1 MRIDRI
7 EVYYVVLP
15 LIHPWTTAYGSD
27 PDVHS
32 ILVKLVSGDHEGWG
46 ETTPLYEPCYS
57 PESSVGV
64 YHTLREYLAPQ
75 VVGRDFETARDL
87 CEHLQHFKGNY
98 FAKAGLEIA
107 WWMLKAQLDG
117 KPLHELL
124 GGTRDV
130 VECGTAHGIKANT
143 DLLLEAI
150 QEGID
155 DGFKR
160 TKLKFSRDWGLDV
173 LRAAT
178 AAFPDH
184 TFHIDC
190 NSSFTLDDLPMFRE
204 IDTLGLAMIEQPL
217 HHDDVVEHARLQAAI
232 ETPVCLDESIRSVRD
247 LRLAIELGACRYVNI
262 KPPRVGG
269 LQSSIDIHNLARDH
283 GIPAW
288 VGGMLESSLGKSV
301 NVELATL
308 DNFAG
313 YPHDIGPSSHSFKE
327 DITDPVLEF
336 PGQARSFGPST
347 VPGTPCRPSMEKVE
361 RLTRER
367 FVAQ

>member
-1 MRIDRI
+1 MRIDKI

-15 LIHPWTTAYGSD
+15 LHHPWTTAYGSD
-27 PDVHS
+27 PDVHT
-32 ILVKLVSGDHEGWG
+32 ILLKLVSGEHEGWG
-46 ETTPLYEPCYS
+46 ETTPLYAPCYS

-64 YHTLREYLAPQ
+64 YHVLREYMAPR
-75 VVGRDFETARDL
+75 VVGHDFATARDVYD
-87 CEHLQHFKGNY
+87 HLKPFKGNF

-107 WWMLKAQLDG
+107 WWMLKANMEG

-130 VECGTAHGIKANT
+130 VECGQAHGIKDT
-143 DLLLEAI
+143 VDLLMEAI

-155 DGFKR
+155 EGYKR

-173 LRAAT
+173 LRAARST
-178 AAFPDH
+178 FPEH

-190 NSSFTLDDLPMFRE
+190 NSSFTLDDLPMFLE

-217 HHDDVVEHARLQAAI
+217 HYDDVVEHAKLQAAI

-247 LRLAIELGACRYVNI
+247 MRLAIELKSCRYVNI

-269 LQSSIDIHNLARDH
+269 LQAAVDIHDLARDS
-283 GIPAW
+283 GIPTW
-288 VGGMLESSLGKSV
+288 VGGMLESSLGKAI

-308 DNFAG
+308 DNFV
-313 YPHDIGPSSHSFKE
+313 YPHDIGPSSESFKE
-327 DITDPVLEF
+327 DVTEPVLEF
-336 PGQARSFGPST
+336 PGKARAFTPST
-347 VPGTPCRPSMEKVE
+347 VAGVPCGPVMEKVE
-361 RLTRER
+361 RLTKER
-367 FVAQ
+367 FVVQ